1 MDMCFQAI
9 GVMHSSFTDPVGMP
23 IQPMGASG
31 TTAELEVFPDFE
43 TGLSDVEGFS
53 HLILIYYL
61 HRVTT
66 TKLTVTP
73 FLDTVP
79 HGVFATRAP
88 TRPNP
93 IGLST
98 VRLLNRHGRYLQLEN
113 VDILDGTPV
122 LDIKPC
128 VPEFDHCAVD
138 RIGWLETVRGQIS
151 DRRSDDR
158 FQRSDDPSAE

>member
-1 MDMCFQAI
+1 MDICFQAI
-9 GVMHSSFTDPVGMP
+9 GVVRSPFADPVGMP
-23 IQPMGASG
+23 IQPIGAAG
-31 TTAELEVFPDFE
+31 TTAELEVYPDFE
-43 TGLSDVEGFS
+43 AGLNDIEGFS

-73 FLDTVP
+73 FLDTES

-98 VRLLNRHGRYLQLEN
+98 VRLLNRSGLYLKLEN

-128 VPEFDHCAVD
+128 VPSFDHCSVD
-138 RIGWLETVRGQIS
+138 RIGWLEKTHWQTG
-151 DRRSDDR
+151 DRRSDNR
-158 FQRSDDPSAE
+158 FQE